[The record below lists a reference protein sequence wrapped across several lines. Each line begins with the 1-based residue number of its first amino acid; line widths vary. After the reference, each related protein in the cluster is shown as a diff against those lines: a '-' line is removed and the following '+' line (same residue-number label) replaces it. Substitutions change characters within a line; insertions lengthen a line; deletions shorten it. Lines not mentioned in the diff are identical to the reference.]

1 MQFGAQSKE
10 LLEATSLGRLSMK
23 QSGLAFNPNQMTW
36 REFNQEVIRMG
47 LYRDPEA
54 QYLIEERLGMLREDG
69 QITSEDLEITL
80 NQLRKYKN
88 ESKTDL

>member
-1 MQFGAQSKE
+1 
-10 LLEATSLGRLSMK
+10 MK
-23 QSGLAFNPNQMTW
+23 QSDLGSNQDQMTW
-36 REFNQEVIRMG
+36 REFNQEVIRLG

-80 NQLRKYKN
+80 DQLRKYKD
-88 ESKTDL
+88 ESDT

>member
-36 REFNQEVIRMG
+36 REFNQEVIRLG

-54 QYLIEERLGMLREDG
+54 QYLIDERLGIMREDNHV
-69 QITSEDLEITL
+69 TSEDLETTL
-80 NQLRKYKN
+80 EQLEAYKDASN
-88 ESKTDL
+88 S